1 MYINSLGISKKISET
16 RVLVAMS
23 GGVDSSVVAAML
35 ANEGYQVLGVT
46 LQLYN
51 NNTEVSKKKS
61 CCAGQDIY
69 DAKRVAEFIGIRHYV
84 FDYESKFNNSVI
96 EPFINSYTK
105 GNTPIPCVLCNQGVK
120 FSNLLETAK
129 QLGVDAMATG
139 HYIRRISK
147 NGLVG
152 LYRAHDKSKDQSY
165 FLFATTK
172 KQLEFLRFP
181 LGDLSKSEVRSLSA
195 EYGLIVSDKPES
207 QDICFV
213 PGGDY
218 TKIIKQ
224 KVSTNSGNIV
234 DLSGNILGNHDGIIN
249 FTIGQRRGLY
259 INSKDPLYVIKLNK
273 EKSEVVVGP
282 KDALKVSLIHLN
294 NINWLCEKPDY
305 FLDKKIQV
313 KVRSTHSPVSAMII
327 SNNKEYNIL
336 LDNPEI
342 GVSPGQAC
350 VFYDEDKILGGGWIS
365 KAE

>member
-1 MYINSLGISKKISET
+1 MTINSLGIHKKKSET

-35 ANEGYQVLGVT
+35 SHEGYEVLGVT

-51 NNTEVSKKKS
+51 NNKTSNKKS

-84 FDYESKFNNSVI
+84 FDYESKFTHSVI
-96 EPFINSYTK
+96 DPFIESYVQ
-105 GNTPIPCVLCNQGVK
+105 GSTPIPCVMCNQGVK

-139 HYIRRISK
+139 HYIRRINK
-147 NGLVG
+147 NGVLE
-152 LYRAHDKSKDQSY
+152 LHRAYDKSKDQSY
-165 FLFATTK
+165 FLFATTR

-181 LGDLSKSEVRSLSA
+181 LGNFSKSEVRALSA

-213 PGGDY
+213 PEGDY
-218 TKIIKQ
+218 TKIIKKQ
-224 KVSTNSGNIV
+224 VSSNSGNIV
-234 DLSGNILGNHDGIIN
+234 DLKGNILGKHEGIIN

-259 INSKDPLYVIKLNK
+259 INSNAPLYVIKLNK
-273 EKSEVVVGP
+273 EKSEVVVGS
-282 KDALKVSLIHLN
+282 KEDLMVSLIHLN
-294 NINWLCEKPDY
+294 NINWLCEKPDK

-313 KVRSTHSPVSAMII
+313 KVRSTHNPVSAKII
-327 SNNKEYNIL
+327 KNNEEYNVL
-336 LDNPEI
+336 LDSPEA

-350 VFYDEDKILGGGWIS
+350 VFFDEDKILGGGWIS
-365 KAE
+365 KAD